1 MSTVMTTKEIDF
13 TRRHPWKVRPEV
25 TRELYERAKACYF
38 EIHDRKSASRVS
50 FEEVLRELVTQYE
63 KRTW

>member
-1 MSTVMTTKEIDF
+1 MANSKGIDF
-13 TRRHPWKVRPEV
+13 TPRHPWKVRPEIS
-25 TRELYERAKACYF
+25 RELYERAKACYF
-38 EIHDRKSASRVS
+38 EICGWKTSSHVS